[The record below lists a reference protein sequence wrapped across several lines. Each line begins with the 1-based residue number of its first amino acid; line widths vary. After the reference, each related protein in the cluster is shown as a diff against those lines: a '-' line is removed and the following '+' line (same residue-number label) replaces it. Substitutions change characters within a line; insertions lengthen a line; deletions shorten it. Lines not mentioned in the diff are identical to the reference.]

1 MPMLSGVRTHHYTA
15 KTLVYMDGW
24 MDVDGGYTVTVVRG
38 ARCHKMKTKAR
49 QIFEKLRP
57 ANLICNSIV
66 FVRITRNELCNDK
79 CRVFFF
85 CPNITSES
93 SFFFAS
99 FIFSFAVIFG
109 ALIYGPVK

>member
-1 MPMLSGVRTHHYTA
+1 
-15 KTLVYMDGW
+15 
-24 MDVDGGYTVTVVRG
+24 
-38 ARCHKMKTKAR
+38 MKTKAR

-79 CRVFFF
+79 CRVFFSAQTLH
-85 CPNITSES
+85 PKVV
-93 SFFFAS
+93 FFFAS